1 VVISSSSNFGHKCVQ
16 PSDANTFFTAD
27 MTTMYEVS
35 GHHNIASGNK
45 QGRKESGLT
54 CLPA

>member
-27 MTTMYEVS
+27 MATKFYQPPPQYSFREQ
-35 GHHNIASGNK
+35 A
-45 QGRKESGLT
+45 R
-54 CLPA
+54 